1 MKTDRIILH
10 WGAKIRGGEWML
22 INRIDKWLGD
32 APFVLTFPSYSGY
45 MCFALPSFTG
55 KTSLEPWQQLKITL
69 PLKPQGGQSSS
80 TTCSPWR
87 GIPVGMLDPERC
99 RETWLHLPAPPWLN
113 RLFCLLPKGPE
124 WFSNCSM
131 KKARTFLKEL
141 FHGSF
146 VRKALAS
153 SYGISSSKWRRRKRK
168 SFHKGQ

>member
-1 MKTDRIILH
+1 MKTDRISLH

-32 APFVLTFPSYSGY
+32 APFVLTFPSYFGY
-45 MCFALPSFTG
+45 ICFALPSFTG

-87 GIPVGMLDPERC
+87 GIPVGMLDPDRC
-99 RETWLHLPAPPWLN
+99 RETWLRLPALPWLN
-113 RLFCLLPKGPE
+113 QLFCLLPKGPE
-124 WFSNCSM
+124 WFSTCSM

-141 FHGSF
+141 
-146 VRKALAS
+146 
-153 SYGISSSKWRRRKRK
+153 ISWV
-168 SFHKGQ
+168 FHKESIALFIWHFLFKVKKEKKEIFP